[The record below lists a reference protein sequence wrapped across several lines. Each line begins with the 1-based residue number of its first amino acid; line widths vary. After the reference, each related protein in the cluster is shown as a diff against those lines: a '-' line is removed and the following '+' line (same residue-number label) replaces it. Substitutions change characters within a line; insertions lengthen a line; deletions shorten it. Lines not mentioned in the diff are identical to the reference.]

1 MSEADAPRPWM
12 TPRRAMLA
20 ILGFQIGMAVVL
32 AGSDLIRA
40 LPQMLAPSN
49 QPALDTPV
57 RPGDQVRR
65 FRPGDLPGRPASDP
79 SRTSPLPDPGDMPTR
94 LRFEPPTN
102 GIALITGT
110 IAPGDAARFAE
121 WLAGVETPEALRLH
135 SPGGSVMDALAI
147 GRALR
152 DAELATVMEPG
163 DICFSAC
170 PYILSGGVTRQVAE
184 DAFVG
189 MHQHYFGENTALPAF
204 LAVEDIQRGQG
215 EVMAYLDE
223 MGIDVRVMEHALTTP
238 PEDIYILLPEELIE
252 YQIVTQPISEDG

>member
-1 MSEADAPRPWM
+1 M

-20 ILGFQIGMAVVL
+20 ILGFQIGMALVL

-40 LPQMLAPSN
+40 LPQLLAPSP

-65 FRPGDLPGRPASDP
+65 FRPGDLPDRPAGDP
-79 SRTSPLPDPGDMPTR
+79 TRTTPLPNPGDMPSR
-94 LRFEPPTN
+94 LRFEAPQD
-102 GIALITGT
+102 GVALITGS
-110 IAPGDAARFAE
+110 IAPGDATRFAD
-121 WLAGVETPEALRLH
+121 WLASTDGAETLRLH

-152 DAELATVMEPG
+152 AAELSTMLEPG

-170 PYILSGGVTRQVAE
+170 PYILSGGVTRRVAE
-184 DAFVG
+184 DALVG
-189 MHQHYFGENTALPAF
+189 VHQHHFGENTALPAF

-215 EVMAYLDE
+215 AVMAYLDE
-223 MGIDVRVMEHALTTP
+223 MGVDVRIMEHALTTP
-238 PEDIYILLPEELIE
+238 PEEIYVLLPEELLD
-252 YQIVTQPISEDG
+252 YRMVTAPESNAP

>member
-1 MSEADAPRPWM
+1 M

-40 LPQMLAPSN
+40 LPRLLAPSN

-65 FRPGDLPGRPASDP
+65 FRPGDLPNRPTSDP
-79 SRTSPLPDPGDMPTR
+79 ARTTPLPNPGDMPSR
-94 LRFEPPTN
+94 LRFEAPVDGT
-102 GIALITGT
+102 ALVTGT
-110 IAPGDAARFAE
+110 IAPGDAARFAD
-121 WLAGVETPEALRLH
+121 WLAGVAGVEALRLH
-135 SPGGSVMDALAI
+135 SPGGSVMDALGI

-152 DAELATVMEPG
+152 DAGLATVMDPG

-170 PYILSGGVTRQVAE
+170 PYILSGGVSRTVTD
-184 DAFVG
+184 DALVG
-189 MHQHYFGENTALPAF
+189 VHQHYFGENTALPAF

-223 MGIDVRVMEHALTTP
+223 MGIDVRLMEHALTTP
-238 PEDIYILLPEELIE
+238 PEDIYVLLPAELRT
-252 YQIVTQPISEDG
+252 YRVVTPENDIDTD